1 MHCPGSRRATWAQG
15 DLHLQRSQQP
25 SCSVWHFWA
34 LQLHIPALPV
44 KETKSSLALYALCLL
59 LAQHN
64 KLQLLDKLPSLFLEV

>member
-15 DLHLQRSQQP
+15 DLHQQP
-25 SCSVWHFWA
+25 SCSACHFWA

-64 KLQLLDKLPSLFLEV
+64 ELQLLDKLPSLFLEV